1 MTRHD
6 TWKRSSTTGSESVP
20 ANPAIARNFSPAV
33 VSSSL
38 SGAGQVGQ
46 GGTKGG
52 SRKNANSQ
60 QALAAHPGGD
70 REGVQS
76 VDIASG
82 RERKCL
88 VGEIRQRVHQPNHPE
103 ENSWMLEQFSRRRFP
118 CGACVG
124 SEELWPGN
132 ESSRLDGAAGD
143 AARLPLTR
151 SSRREGLA
159 GLAGSVLVGW
169 MVGH

>member
-1 MTRHD
+1 MQIPIKLWLLILVEKMEQERACNPLTLQVAGR
-6 TWKRSSTTGSESVP
+6 ESVWW
-20 ANPAIARNFSPAV
+20 ARSGS
-33 VSSSL
+33 VSTNQTIL
-38 SGAGQVGQ
+38 
-46 GGTKGG
+46 K
-52 SRKNANSQ
+52 
-60 QALAAHPGGD
+60 
-70 REGVQS
+70 
-76 VDIASG
+76 
-82 RERKCL
+82 
-88 VGEIRQRVHQPNHPE
+88 

>member
-1 MTRHD
+1 M
-6 TWKRSSTTGSESVP
+6 GP
-20 ANPAIARNFSPAV
+20 
-33 VSSSL
+33 
-38 SGAGQVGQ
+38 
-46 GGTKGG
+46 GGR
-52 SRKNANSQ
+52 SRKNANSH
-60 QALAAHPGGD
+60 QALAAHLGGED
-70 REGVQS
+70 GGGEGVQS

-132 ESSRLDGAAGD
+132 ESSRLYGAAGD